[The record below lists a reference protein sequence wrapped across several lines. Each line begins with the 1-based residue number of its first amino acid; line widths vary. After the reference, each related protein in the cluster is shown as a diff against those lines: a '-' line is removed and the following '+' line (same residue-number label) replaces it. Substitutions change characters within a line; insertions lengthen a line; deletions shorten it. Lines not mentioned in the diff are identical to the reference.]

1 MKFSRLN
8 KLLFVNLL
16 AVTILLLLCAETA
29 SAQKI
34 LIFMDDQQ
42 SDHLRA
48 YGVAYWTLQ
57 QGQKVEWLLNY
68 RGGSFL
74 TNQSTAIEDRCNLQ
88 GVSHS
93 VIDLSQAGAIYQEIE
108 ENNME
113 VVVLEKVPK
122 VGVYVPP
129 NKEPWD
135 DAVRLAL
142 EYAEIPY
149 QTIWDEEVL
158 KGEIY
163 KFDWLHLHHEDFTG
177 QYGKFYGQFRNA
189 PWYQEE
195 VAMNEALAAKLGFK
209 KVSEMKKNV
218 ARIIKNYVGQG
229 GFLFAVCSAPETFDL
244 ALAAEKIDIVPQELD
259 GDPADPDCQAK
270 LDYSQCL
277 AFTDFTLSL
286 NALEYRHSSIDMT
299 EDKLMMGLGPGEDYF
314 TLFEFSAKLDPV
326 PAMLVQDH
334 TSVVK
339 GFMGQTTGFRK
350 SEVKK
355 FVTILGETKGIDEV
369 KYLHGNYGKGTF
381 TFLGGH
387 DPEDYQHSVGDP
399 PTDLRLHKN
408 SPGYR
413 LILNNVLFPAA
424 QKKERK
430 T

>member
-1 MKFSRLN
+1 MKKGKFI
-8 KLLFVNLL
+8 VLL
-16 AVTILLLLCAETA
+16 ALAAITSLSAELA

-34 LIFMDDQQ
+34 LIYMDSQQ
-42 SDHLRA
+42 ADHLRA
-48 YGVAYWTLQ
+48 YGVAYWTLE

-74 TNQSTAIEDRCNLQ
+74 TNYNPALEDRCNLQ
-88 GVSHS
+88 GVSYS
-93 VIDLSQAGAIYQEIE
+93 VIDLAAAGAIYQEIE

-113 VVVLEKVPK
+113 VVVLEKTPK
-122 VGVYVPP
+122 IGVYVPP

-149 QTIWDEEVL
+149 QTVWDEEVL

-177 QYGKFYGQFRNA
+177 QYGKFYSAFRTA

-195 VAMNEALAAKLGFK
+195 VAMNEALTAKLGFS

-218 ARIIKNYVGQG
+218 ARILKNYVGQG
-229 GFLFAVCSAPETFDL
+229 GFLFAVCSAPETIDM
-244 ALAAEKIDIVPQELD
+244 ALAAENDDIVPTELD
-259 GDPADPDCQAK
+259 GDPVDPDCQTK
-270 LDYSQCL
+270 LDYTKTL
-277 AFTDFTLSL
+277 AFTNFIVSVLAMDHS
-286 NALEYRHSSIDMT
+286 HSSIDNEPEERMIY
-299 EDKLMMGLGPGEDYF
+299 GLDPGNDYF
-314 TLFEFSAKLDPV
+314 SLFEFSAKLDPV
-326 PAMLVQDH
+326 PTMLVQNH
-334 TSVVK
+334 ASVIK
-339 GFMGQTTGFRK
+339 GFMGLTTGFKK
-350 SEVKK
+350 SQVKK
-355 FVTILGETKGIDEV
+355 YVTILGETKGINEV
-369 KYLHGNYGKGTF
+369 KYLHGNYGRGTF

-387 DPEDYQHSVGDP
+387 DPEDYQHAVGDP